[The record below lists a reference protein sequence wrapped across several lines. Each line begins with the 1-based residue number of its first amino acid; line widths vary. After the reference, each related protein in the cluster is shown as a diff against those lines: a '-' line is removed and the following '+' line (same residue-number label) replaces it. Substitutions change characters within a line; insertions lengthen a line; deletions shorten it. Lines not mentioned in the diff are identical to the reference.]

1 MLGNLAF
8 FNVSWTTAPL
18 PRPTR
23 TRQKRWWPLG
33 PTKSKFRNALRF
45 GSRDAGR
52 GKTVLEL
59 SAFQRGG
66 THFQGKFSSDVSG
79 VSDI

>member
-18 PRPTR
+18 PRP
-23 TRQKRWWPLG
+23 RQKRWWPLG

-52 GKTVLEL
+52 GKTGLEL